1 MIAVIDY
8 GVGNIGSVL
17 KAFEYLDISVTLTAD
32 KKEIKEADGLI
43 LPGVGAFE
51 SGIKKLEENNLID
64 LIKKEAKEGKP
75 LLGICLGLQLLF
87 SESEESPGVNGLDLI
102 NGKVKKFKKDE
113 VEKIPHMGWNNLK
126 EIKSEPLLENIKSPR
141 DFYFIHSYYVEVENK
156 NLIIAGTN
164 YGNRK
169 FASLVRKNNI
179 WGIQPHPEK
188 SSQKGLQ
195 LLKNFSEKIVEES
208 QKNNEI

>member
-17 KAFEYLDISVTLTAD
+17 KAFEYLDIPVTLTANE
-32 KKEIKEADGLI
+32 KEIKEADGLI

-51 SGIKKLEENNLID
+51 SGMKKLEERNLVD
-64 LIKKEAKEGKP
+64 LIRKEVKAGKA

-87 SESEESPGVNGLDLI
+87 SESEESPGIKGLNLI
-102 NGKVKKFKKDE
+102 KGKVKKFKKDE
-113 VEKIPHMGWNNLK
+113 VAKIPHMGWNNLK
-126 EIKSEPLLENIKSPR
+126 ENKSNLLLKSIEKPR
-141 DFYFIHSYYVEVENK
+141 DFYFIHSYYVQLENK
-156 NLIIAGTN
+156 NLVIAKST
-164 YGNRK
+164 YGK
-169 FASLVRKNNI
+169 KEFASLVRKKNI

-195 LLKNFSEKIVEES
+195 LLNNFARKVI
-208 QKNNEI
+208 

>member
-17 KAFEYLDISVTLTAD
+17 KAFEYLDIPAKLTANE
-32 KKEIKEADGLI
+32 KEIKEADGLI

-51 SGIKKLEENNLID
+51 SGMKKLKEKKLID
-64 LIKKEAKEGKP
+64 LLQKEAKGGKP

-102 NGKVKKFKKDE
+102 RGKVKKFRKDE

-156 NLIIAGTN
+156 NLIIAETN

-169 FASLVRKNNI
+169 FASLVRKKNI

-188 SSQKGLQ
+188 SSNKGLK
-195 LLKNFSEKIVEES
+195 LLKNFSENVVSKS
-208 QKNNEI
+208 

>member
-1 MIAVIDY
+1 MIAVINY

-17 KAFEYLDISVTLTAD
+17 KAFEYLDIPVTLTAD

-43 LPGVGAFE
+43 LPGVGAFG
-51 SGIKKLEENNLID
+51 SGMKKLKERNLVE
-64 LIKKEAKEGKP
+64 LIKKEVEAGKP

-87 SESEESPGVNGLDLI
+87 SESEESPGVKGLDLI
-102 NGKVKKFKKDE
+102 KGKVKKFKKDE

-126 EIKSEPLLENIKSPR
+126 EVKSNLLLEKIKKPR

-156 NLIIAGTN
+156 DLIISKSI
-164 YGNRK
+164 YGKRE
-169 FASLVRKNNI
+169 FASLVRMNNI

-188 SSQKGLQ
+188 SSKKGLE
-195 LLKNFSEKIVEES
+195 LLNNFARKVILYG
-208 QKNNEI
+208 NNSSS